1 MRPYETMII
10 FDPEAEDTA
19 VNAVLDRGL
28 GILRDNGATPGRVD
42 RWGRRAFAYEMR
54 HKREGYYVVVEF
66 SGEPVAERELDRFL
80 SLADEVLRHKVVRLP
95 DVAVGARRS
104 GSSRPASAPA
114 SAGAGRPAPS
124 TAGPAAG

>member
-10 FDPEAEDTA
+10 FDPEAQDTA

-28 GILRDNGATPGRVD
+28 DILRSNDAVPGRVD

-66 SGEPVAERELDRFL
+66 SASPAAAGELDRFL
-80 SLADEVLRHKVVRLP
+80 SLAEEVLRNKIVHLP
-95 DVAVGARRS
+95 DAAVGARRS
-104 GSSRPASAPA
+104 GSSRPAPAPA
-114 SAGAGRPAPS
+114 AAAGSRASS
-124 TAGPAAG
+124 TAGPEAG